1 VPISTKV
8 VSSNS
13 AYGEVFLIQHYVI
26 KVCQWLEAG
35 QWFSPGT
42 PVSSTNKTDHDIT
55 EITLTPQPPYK
66 ATPTK
71 DYDSYKAIFSLQTGW
86 PYLMVDYYA
95 TVLWIYLLYFEY

>member
-1 VPISTKV
+1 V
-8 VSSNS
+8 
-13 AYGEVFLIQHYVI
+13 
-26 KVCQWLEAG
+26 
-35 QWFSPGT
+35 
-42 PVSSTNKTDHDIT
+42 VSSTNKTDHDIT

-95 TVLWIYLLYFEY
+95 TVL